1 MVPVERGLAGPE
13 SSRILWCNDKSSS
26 ARVATQTGMS
36 ALTPF
41 GAWFVETRGGVF
53 SRAWPGAPTASS
65 CGTPS
70 TSRDAGKKRVIT
82 GKRGALRTADAS
94 RRVDRPDWPWRSVI
108 HLAHS
113 LDSCRNR
120 EVGSQAR
127 SWSRY
132 RSDSGAA
139 RMPRCRWCS
148 HAEASVTRRP
158 SGSATAVT
166 VATRPV
172 PRCRKFAA
180 PPVRTDCSSG

>member
-1 MVPVERGLAGPE
+1 MVSVERGLAGPE
-13 SSRILWCNDKSSS
+13 SSRILWCNGKSSS

-36 ALTPF
+36 VLTPF

-82 GKRGALRTADAS
+82 GKRGALRTAGAS
-94 RRVDRPDWPWRSVI
+94 RRVDRPDWPCRSVI

-120 EVGSQAR
+120 KVGSQAR

-132 RSDSGAA
+132 RRDSGAA

-172 PRCRKFAA
+172 PR
-180 PPVRTDCSSG
+180 